1 MLLNKNRANYFL
13 LLALGAALIGFA
25 PVFVKWS
32 EMTPSWILFYRMLLA
47 LPFLIIF
54 NLSFNKK
61 LFFRV
66 KNKKTILFT
75 ALASAGF
82 TIDLILWHWSM
93 SITTVSNATI
103 IINSAPIF
111 VALLTYIFFQESL
124 SLNFVKSFIITYTG
138 IIGLIYFSSNYA
150 NGKILG
156 DLMCLVGAFF
166 YAVYLL
172 VISRLGKEDSI
183 NIIFYTTLF
192 CCIFSIPF
200 ALIESE
206 PSLPSSNLEWI
217 NLIFLAFLCQF
228 GGQFLITHGISS
240 ISASD
245 GSIGLLLQ
253 PLTATI
259 LAAYLFDEL
268 MNITQLVFV
277 GIALFG
283 IYLARLN
290 IIKTKS

>member
-32 EMTPSWILFYRMLLA
+32 EMTPSWILFYRMILA

-93 SITTVSNATI
+93 SITSVSNATI

-111 VALLTYIFFQESL
+111 VAILTYIFFQESL
-124 SLNFVKSFIITYTG
+124 SLSFVKSFIITYTG
-138 IIGLIYFSSNYA
+138 IIGLIYFA
-150 NGKILG
+150 WWW
-156 DLMCLVGAFF
+156 M
-166 YAVYLL
+166 
-172 VISRLGKEDSI
+172 
-183 NIIFYTTLF
+183 
-192 CCIFSIPF
+192 
-200 ALIESE
+200 
-206 PSLPSSNLEWI
+206 
-217 NLIFLAFLCQF
+217 
-228 GGQFLITHGISS
+228 GG
-240 ISASD
+240 
-245 GSIGLLLQ
+245 
-253 PLTATI
+253 
-259 LAAYLFDEL
+259 YW
-268 MNITQLVFV
+268 
-277 GIALFG
+277 
-283 IYLARLN
+283 
-290 IIKTKS
+290 

>member
-217 NLIFLAFLCQF
+217 NLIFLAFLCQI

>member
-206 PSLPSSNLEWI
+206 PSLPSSNFEWI

>member
-54 NLSFNKK
+54 NFSFNKK

-93 SITTVSNATI
+93 SITSVSNATI

-124 SLNFVKSFIITYTG
+124 SLNFVKSFIITYSG
-138 IIGLIYFSSNYA
+138 IIGLIYFSSNYT

-192 CCIFSIPF
+192 CCIFSI
-200 ALIESE
+200 L
-206 PSLPSSNLEWI
+206 
-217 NLIFLAFLCQF
+217 LAFLCQF
-228 GGQFLITHGISS
+228 GGQFLITHGISN

-259 LAAYLFDEL
+259 LAAYLFNEL
-268 MNITQLVFV
+268 MNITQLIFV

>member
-206 PSLPSSNLEWI
+206 PSLPSSNFEWI

-259 LAAYLFDEL
+259 LAAYLFNEL
-268 MNITQLVFV
+268 MNITQLIFV

-290 IIKTKS
+290 IIKIKS

>member
-1 MLLNKNRANYFL
+1 
-13 LLALGAALIGFA
+13 
-25 PVFVKWS
+25 
-32 EMTPSWILFYRMLLA
+32 
-47 LPFLIIF
+47 
-54 NLSFNKK
+54 
-61 LFFRV
+61 
-66 KNKKTILFT
+66 
-75 ALASAGF
+75 
-82 TIDLILWHWSM
+82 M
-93 SITTVSNATI
+93 SITSVSNATI

-200 ALIESE
+200 ALIESN